1 MRLLHTCT
9 AHSAMPGR
17 LDTCPCLGLSQLD
30 VSSMETHGLEEIPF
44 PATHLRDPPGGNR
57 IPGGLCLFCTDLGRE
72 DAWKG
77 GVHPR
82 PPGLTQPM
90 NAGSGFALVATPFL
104 SPWARHH
111 SETFKFQPGRE
122 SPRRN
127 MAGLVGCPQ
136 TAIPAGRESLQR
148 ADGRPFLRPP
158 WTHRGCEGSVP
169 ASLPSPGWAGL
180 GATPPLPSPSAL
192 PTEEPPCPSS
202 QLARPH
208 KHKHPR
214 GPAW

>member
-1 MRLLHTCT
+1 
-9 AHSAMPGR
+9 
-17 LDTCPCLGLSQLD
+17 
-30 VSSMETHGLEEIPF
+30 MEIHGLEEIPF
-44 PATHLRDPPGGNR
+44 QPPTCVTPGGNR
-57 IPGGLCLFCTDLGRE
+57 IPGRGLCLFCTDLGRE

-148 ADGRPFLRPP
+148 AEGRPFLRHPGP
-158 WTHRGCEGSVP
+158 TGAVRVL
-169 ASLPSPGWAGL
+169 SLPPCFPRAGL
-180 GATPPLPSPSAL
+180 GWGLPTPPHLLPFPLKSLHVPPASSP
-192 PTEEPPCPSS
+192 
-202 QLARPH
+202 
-208 KHKHPR
+208 
-214 GPAW
+214 GPINTNTL